1 MKKTVAVTM
10 LGLLLLSSTAFAV
23 NDVTSTTGVLTIGG
37 GALASGDAS
46 KDLSI
51 GLSPK
56 VVGRYVT
63 NGTTEVTAQWFA
75 IATVHPGGNVGYAT
89 AQDVNNIYMK
99 AFVTGDVTTSITDTI
114 QEEKDPA
121 AAAADATE
129 EEIAAALAAQ
139 WDGAGWKLTAPN

>member
-1 MKKTVAVTM
+1 MKKIALTM
-10 LGLLLLSSTAFAV
+10 LGLLLLSSAAFAA
-23 NDVTSTTGVLTIGG
+23 NDVTATTGTLTIGG
-37 GALASGDAS
+37 GALASGVAS

-56 VVGRYVT
+56 VVARYVT
-63 NGTTEVTAQWFA
+63 NGTTEITSQWYA

-99 AFVTGDVTTSITDTI
+99 AFVTGDVTTKITDTI

-121 AAAADATE
+121 AAAADATDE
-129 EEIAAALAAQ
+129 EKAAAAAAK